1 MYFILAFDTT
11 SEEDSQKLIKL
22 ANKILEKC
30 VEDSK
35 RYHAM
40 QVLILTY
47 KQRKNLVKAR
57 EIVEKLPQ
65 MMITRDWFWPDVV
78 TGIEK
83 MKVTQALFIEFVE
96 MFYSKLITTYGRAE
110 VGQRDIQL
118 LKYKEFLDIV
128 FENGEYGFYNI
139 RLFDIYMMCA
149 WEQAQIKNKEKTL
162 EYFNKS
168 SK

>member
-1 MYFILAFDTT
+1 
-11 SEEDSQKLIKL
+11 
-22 ANKILEKC
+22 
-30 VEDSK
+30 
-35 RYHAM
+35 M

-47 KQRKNLVKAR
+47 QARKELDKAR
-57 EIVEKLPQ
+57 VIVEKLPQ

>member
-47 KQRKNLVKAR
+47 QARKELDKAR
-57 EIVEKLPQ
+57 VIVEKLPQ

-96 MFYSKLITTYGRAE
+96 MFYS
-110 VGQRDIQL
+110 
-118 LKYKEFLDIV
+118 
-128 FENGEYGFYNI
+128 
-139 RLFDIYMMCA
+139 
-149 WEQAQIKNKEKTL
+149 
-162 EYFNKS
+162 
-168 SK
+168 